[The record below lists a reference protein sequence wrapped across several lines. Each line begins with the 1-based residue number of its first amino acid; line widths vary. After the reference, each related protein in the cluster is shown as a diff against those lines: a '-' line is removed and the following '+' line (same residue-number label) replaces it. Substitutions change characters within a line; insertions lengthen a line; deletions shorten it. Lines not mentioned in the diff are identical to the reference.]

1 MVKIFCLH
9 REAERGDSCRVC
21 ESYRIFVRLED
32 PIQTCRLF
40 SQKLRAQEAAQAEA
54 EDREDL
60 EIAAEMAG
68 TPHQTGQAAV
78 RETECLLLCGVL

>member
-1 MVKIFCLH
+1 M
-9 REAERGDSCRVC
+9 SC
-21 ESYRIFVRLED
+21 
-32 PIQTCRLF
+32 F

-68 TPHQTGQAAV
+68 TPHQTRLPSEKPNV
-78 RETECLLLCGVL
+78 CCSVESWDITHPHHPLPSLVSYMSLCIILF